1 MIHRATFVITAAL
14 LAVGLSVW
22 AEPPADPDDPPVLL
36 KKKGKPNGDGPAPPP
51 GEDKKP
57 EPGAKDG
64 DAKEPP
70 AAEAEE
76 KEEEVLQRVSK
87 NLRTAEERLANKEL
101 GDATS
106 QVQDDVIKDL
116 DSLIERSERPPPQGE
131 ASNGDSSDSSSGAK
145 GSTGAPKSSGKSGRT
160 AKSGSSGKSGSQ
172 TTAKNG
178 GNSPRGG
185 DKPEAGSPSGGQK
198 PSTGGVANQGG
209 GGGTSETGPKDKNPD
224 LYKDVWGHLPETLR
238 AEMNA
243 YANTK
248 GFMPEYETLISKYY
262 STIAEQGRR
271 KGD

>member
-1 MIHRATFVITAAL
+1 MLRLATVLTAAAL
-14 LAVGLSVW
+14 VAVGLTVW

-36 KKKGKPNGDGPAPPP
+36 KKKGKPEGEAPAPPT
-51 GEDKKP
+51 GEEKKP
-57 EPGAKDG
+57 DALPKDG
-64 DAKEPP
+64 AAKEPP
-70 AAEAEE
+70 AAEPEE
-76 KEEEVLQRVSK
+76 SEEEVLQRVSK
-87 NLRTAEERLANKEL
+87 NLRTAEERLANQEL

-116 DSLIERSERPPPQGE
+116 DALIERSERPPQGE

-178 GNSPRGG
+178 GESPRGG
-185 DKPEAGSPSGGQK
+185 EKPDAGSSAGGQE
-198 PSTGGVANQGG
+198 PSTGDAAHQGG
-209 GGGTSETGPKDKNPD
+209 GGGTGETGPKDKNPD